1 MKCIL
6 IIIQYYLPSILAVMS
21 IVPGII
27 MAITRYIMAVSRYVR
42 LICTVRVSQTIEVI
56 TVSES
61 EERERA
67 DNGGENIQE
76 TEIVCK

>member
-1 MKCIL
+1 MLLKNHIN
-6 IIIQYYLPSILAVMS
+6 QFYTPSILAVMS

-56 TVSES
+56 TVSDS

-67 DNGGENIQE
+67 DNGGGNI
-76 TEIVCK
+76 

>member
-21 IVPGII
+21 IVSGI
-27 MAITRYIMAVSRYVR
+27 IMAVSRYIVAVSRYIR
-42 LICTVRVSQTIEVI
+42 LIYTVRISQTIEVI

-61 EERERA
+61 EEGERA
-67 DNGGENIQE
+67 ENGGENI
-76 TEIVCK
+76 

>member
-21 IVPGII
+21 IVSGI
-27 MAITRYIMAVSRYVR
+27 IMAVSRYIVAVSWYIR
-42 LICTVRVSQTIEVI
+42 LIYTVRISQTIEVI

-61 EERERA
+61 EEGERA
-67 DNGGENIQE
+67 ENGGENI
-76 TEIVCK
+76 